1 MSLHHFFHHETISLQ
16 WSLVI
21 FTEYDSVID
30 SIVSTYVYVKLMY
43 KQPKVCVSPR
53 SFHAN
58 NAS

>member
-1 MSLHHFFHHETISLQ
+1 MSLHHFFHQETISLQ
-16 WSLVI
+16 WRSL

-30 SIVSTYVYVKLMY
+30 PIFSTYVNVKLVY